1 MKARS
6 SGLGVLVFVALVA
19 PSTGAGAADAI
30 TTDRPDV
37 VESSLTVGRGRFQI
51 ETSIARERDKDAGA
65 KTTVL
70 TTPTLLRLGVSEN
83 LELRL
88 ESEGY
93 VRAKFSDPAAGIDAR
108 DSGYADLSPGLKW
121 HALDG
126 EGARPSVA
134 VLLHAD
140 IDSGS
145 RPFRGE
151 GIRPSLRTPFEWE
164 LQNDFSLGV
173 MPGIVYDKTDGRR
186 HASGI
191 LAVGTREGMDA
202 ALPLLR
208 RSGCRAHRLIAQGRL
223 DRHLQHRRRVSSD
236 QQRADRLG
244 ALVGRQPQYTGLRVD
259 RRAFRQVLTYR
270 FTRKSTRG

>member
-6 SGLGVLVFVALVA
+6 SRLSVLVLVALA
-19 PSTGAGAADAI
+19 AANTGAGAADAI

-51 ETSIARERDKDAGA
+51 ETSVARERDKDAGA
-65 KTTVL
+65 KTTVY
-70 TTPTLLRLGVSEN
+70 TTPTLLRLGVSET

-88 ESEGY
+88 ESEGH

-108 DSGYADLSPGLKW
+108 DNGYADVSPGLKW

-126 EGARPSVA
+126 EGVRPSVA

-151 GIRPSLRTPFEWE
+151 GIRPSLRVPLEWE
-164 LQNDFSLGV
+164 LQKDFSLGV
-173 MPGIVYDKTDGRR
+173 MPGIVYDKTDGGR

-191 LAVGTREGMDA
+191 LAVVLGKEWTPRFRSFIEVA
-202 ALPLLR
+202 AERIASSRNGGSTVTYNTGVAYLLTNNVQID
-208 RSGCRAHRLIAQGRL
+208 S
-223 DRHLQHRRRVSSD
+223 
-236 QQRADRLG
+236 
-244 ALVGRQPQYTGLRVD
+244 ALSWAANHNTPDFAWTIGLSV
-259 RRAFRQVLTYR
+259 R
-270 FTRKSTRG
+270 F